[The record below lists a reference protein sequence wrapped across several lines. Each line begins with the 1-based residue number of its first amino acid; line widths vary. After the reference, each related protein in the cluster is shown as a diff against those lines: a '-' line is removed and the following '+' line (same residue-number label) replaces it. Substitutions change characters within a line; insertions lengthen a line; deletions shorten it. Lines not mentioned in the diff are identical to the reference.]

1 MRSAAGVF
9 VMLMLVDDG
18 ETRFLLGSGLW
29 SWGSDRI
36 KSNGMEWVWL
46 QFVQSMGFFLVA
58 IWVDLILPY
67 W

>member
-18 ETRFLLGSGLW
+18 ETRFLFGSGPW

-36 KSNGMEWVWL
+36 GSNRMGLVAIYSICGGFFFFWL
-46 QFVQSMGFFLVA
+46 QFG
-58 IWVDLILPY
+58 LI
-67 W
+67 